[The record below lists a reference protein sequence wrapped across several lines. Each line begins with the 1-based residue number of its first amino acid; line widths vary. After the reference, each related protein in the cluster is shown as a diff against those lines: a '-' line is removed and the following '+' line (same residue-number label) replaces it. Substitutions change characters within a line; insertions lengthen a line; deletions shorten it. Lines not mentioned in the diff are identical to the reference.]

1 MNDAVGRM
9 LDRYNCKSI
18 NDYKNALKE
27 IIQEIALLGLWR
39 SKFFEKAAFYGGS
52 ALRILY
58 GLDRFSED
66 LDFSLLKKD
75 DDFLM
80 ASYLKAVENEL
91 KSLGF
96 FVTVKEKK
104 KEFKTNIDSAFIKA
118 GTLKNMII
126 VGIPESVRK
135 KMHSEK
141 AMKIKL
147 EVDTNPPGDFNTKAE
162 YLFQPVPFSVNTYSL
177 PYLFAG
183 KMHAIL
189 CRSWGNRVKGRDWY
203 DLVWYAGKNIPL
215 GLKHLESRMK
225 QTGHLGANELIT
237 EKILRQKLMEKIEC
251 TDFNNA
257 VKDVLNFLKDPSS
270 LELWSE
276 EFFRVICKKIKTVQ

>member
-66 LDFSLLKKD
+66 LNFSLLKKD

-177 PYLFAG
+177 PHLFAG

-189 CRSWGNRVKGRDWY
+189 CRSWGNRVKGWDWY

>member
-1 MNDAVGRM
+1 MNDAVGIM
-9 LDRYNCKSI
+9 LDRYNSKSI
-18 NDYKNALKE
+18 NDYENALKE

-75 DDFLM
+75 EDFSLTG
-80 ASYLKAVENEL
+80 YLKAVENEL

-104 KEFKTNIDSAFIKA
+104 KGFKTNIDSAFIKA
-118 GTLKNMII
+118 GTLKNMI
-126 VGIPESVRK
+126 VVDIPESMRK
-135 KMHSEK
+135 KIHSGK

-147 EVDTNPPGDFNTKAE
+147 EVDTNPPCDFNTKAE

-177 PYLFAG
+177 PHLFAG

-203 DLVWYAGKNIPL
+203 DLVWYAGKDIPV

-225 QTGHLGANELIT
+225 QTGHLEANELLT
-237 EKILRQKLMEKIEC
+237 EKILKQKLMEKIEC

-257 VKDVLNFLKDPSS
+257 AKDVLNFLKDPSS

-276 EFFRVICKKIKTVQ
+276 EFFRIICKKIKTVQ